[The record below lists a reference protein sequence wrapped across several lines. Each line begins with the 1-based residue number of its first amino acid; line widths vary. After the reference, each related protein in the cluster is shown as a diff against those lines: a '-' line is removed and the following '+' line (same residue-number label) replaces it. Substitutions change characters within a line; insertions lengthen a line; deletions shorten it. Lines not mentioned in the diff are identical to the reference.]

1 MSIPIKKISIK
12 DFVKVCR
19 TCLSEKELL
28 PLYGTC
34 SNSVCL
40 VEMLMSCTF
49 VQVYYYLQIYDL
61 FY

>member
-1 MSIPIKKISIK
+1 MSIAVKKIRIN

-28 PLYGTC
+28 PLFETC

-49 VQVYYYLQIYDL
+49 VQVYYYL
-61 FY
+61 